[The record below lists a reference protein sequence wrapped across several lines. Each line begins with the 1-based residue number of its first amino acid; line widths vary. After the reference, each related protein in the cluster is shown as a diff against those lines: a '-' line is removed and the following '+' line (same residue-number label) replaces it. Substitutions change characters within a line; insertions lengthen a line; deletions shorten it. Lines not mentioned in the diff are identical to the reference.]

1 MQIVCFILN
10 KITGF
15 FFSFFDLIYDEKL
28 NFSLKDGLDIP
39 PIFLLL
45 VQLKILNVIGETNIR
60 FKGGEKTDC

>member
-10 KITGF
+10 KITGVY
-15 FFSFFDLIYDEKL
+15 FSFFELIYNEKL

-45 VQLKILNVIGETNIR
+45 VQLKILNVRGETNIR
-60 FKGGEKTDC
+60 FKGGEKTEC